1 MDENLIDNNDPAY
14 ELHCIRHS
22 TAHIMAHAV
31 QQIFPDAKFAI
42 GPVIKD
48 GFYYDMDLP
57 RPLTDT
63 DIEEIEKKMKEII
76 KSNTP
81 FKKEEWDKEKANQ
94 WFKEHDQDYKLE
106 LIEGIKDE
114 NVTIYHEGDFTDL
127 CAGPH
132 VRYTKQCKNFKILK
146 YSGAYWRGDE
156 KNKMLQRI
164 YGTSFKNKEDLDK
177 YLYQLEEAKKRDHRK
192 LGKELELFFFHPYS
206 PGAPFWLPKGN
217 TIFQVLSQKIREFNK
232 RNGYVEV
239 RTPQLFKKEL
249 WETSGHWD
257 HYKDDMFNFH
267 SHHGETEETNSLK
280 PMNCPS
286 HMLIFKSQ
294 LRSHR
299 DLPLR
304 IHDQGVL
311 HRNEISG
318 ALSGLTRVRMFSQ
331 DDAHLFV
338 TEDQLK
344 SEINSIIKMIKRIYS
359 VFDMKFKVVLST
371 RPEKFLGEIEVW
383 DNAEKIL
390 EEVIKENELDYSINP
405 GDGAFYGPKIDYI
418 VYDALEREFQTATT
432 QLDFQLPLRFDL
444 TYVDK
449 DNSYKNPIVIHRAM
463 YGSFERFIG
472 LLIEHYAGFFPLWL
486 APVQCMVI
494 NIADRHL
501 EYCEKVSEQLKEK
514 GIRVEIN
521 GSHETM
527 NYKIRQAQ
535 LQKIPY
541 MLVIGDKE
549 QELDS
554 VGVRHLKDGDL
565 GIMTLTDFVEKI
577 ATESIMH
584 F

>member
-1 MDENLIDNNDPAY
+1 MDENLIDNSDPSY

-63 DIEEIEKKMKEII
+63 DIEEIEKRMKDII

-94 WFKEHDQDYKLE
+94 WFKDHNQDYKLE

-114 NVTIYHEGDFTDL
+114 NVTIYHEGEFTDL

-164 YGTSFKNKEDLDK
+164 YGTSFRNKEDLDK

-267 SHHGETEETNSLK
+267 SHHGETEEVNSLK

-383 DNAEKIL
+383 DNAERIL
-390 EEVIKENELDYSINP
+390 EEAIKENELEYSINS
-405 GDGAFYGPKIDYI
+405 GDGAFYGPKIDYL

-472 LLIEHYAGFFPLWL
+472 ILIEHYAGFFPLWL

-494 NIADRHL
+494 NIADRHI
-501 EYCEKVSEQLKEK
+501 EYCEKVSEALKEK

-521 GSHETM
+521 ASNETM

-549 QELDS
+549 QDLDS

-565 GIMTLTDFVEKI
+565 GIMKLDEFVEKI
-577 ATESIMH
+577 ATEAVMH

>member
-57 RPLTDT
+57 RPLTDI

-114 NVTIYHEGDFTDL
+114 NVTIYHEGEFTDL

-164 YGTSFKNKEDLDK
+164 YGTSFRNKEDLDK

-267 SHHGETEETNSLK
+267 SHHGETEEINSLK

-383 DNAEKIL
+383 DNAERIL
-390 EEVIKENELDYSINP
+390 EEAIKENELEYSINS
-405 GDGAFYGPKIDYI
+405 GDGAFYGPKIDYL

-472 LLIEHYAGFFPLWL
+472 ILIEHYAGFFPLWL

-514 GIRVEIN
+514 GIRVEVN

-565 GIMTLTDFVEKI
+565 GIMALTDFVEKI
-577 ATESIMH
+577 ATESVMH

>member
-1 MDENLIDNNDPAY
+1 MEENLIDNNNPEY

-57 RPLTDT
+57 RTLNDQ
-63 DIEEIEKKMKEII
+63 DIEDIEKKMKEII
-76 KSNTP
+76 KSNSP
-81 FKKEEWDKEKANQ
+81 FKKDEWTRENAKK
-94 WFKEHDQDYKLE
+94 WFSEHNQDYKLE
-106 LIEGIKDE
+106 LIDGIADE
-114 NVTIYHEGDFTDL
+114 NMTIYHEGDFTDL

-132 VRYTKQCKNFKILK
+132 VRYTKQCKNFKLLK

-164 YGTSFKNKEDLDK
+164 YGTAWKSKEDLDT
-177 YLYQLEEAKKRDHRK
+177 YMFRIEEAKKRDHRK
-192 LGKELELFFFHPYS
+192 LGKELELFFFHQYS
-206 PGAPFWLPKGN
+206 PGSPFWLPKGN
-217 TIFQVLSQKIREFNK
+217 TLFQVLSQKIREFNK

-257 HYKDDMFNFH
+257 HYHDDMFNFH
-267 SHHGETEETNSLK
+267 SHHGETEEINSLK

-311 HRNEISG
+311 HRNEVSG

-344 SEINSIIKMIKRIYS
+344 SEINGIIKMIKRIYS

-383 DNAEKIL
+383 NNAEKIL
-390 EEVIKENELDYSINP
+390 EETIKENELDYSINE

-432 QLDFQLPLRFDL
+432 QLDFQLPKRFDL

-449 DNSYKNPIVIHRAM
+449 DNSYKSPIVIHRAM

-472 LLIEHYAGFFPLWL
+472 LLIEHYAGAFPLWL
-486 APVQCMVI
+486 APVQCVVI
-494 NIADRHL
+494 NISDRHI
-501 EYCEKVSEQLKEK
+501 EYCETVVEKLKEA
-514 GIRVEIN
+514 GIRVEN
-521 GSHETM
+521 NYNNDTM
-527 NYKIRQAQ
+527 NYKIRHAQ

-549 QELDS
+549 QEADS

-565 GIMTLTDFVEKI
+565 GLLSVADFTKKI
-577 ATESIMH
+577 VAEAKMD